1 MVVSYGL
8 IKMTECWCIPFM
20 VNIIRAS
27 ILKCALAEQHYLT
40 QCQEQLDQTWW
51 IVNFQMWWWNIA
63 LLFTPLPA
71 FCMYCIDVGQ
81 SSGSA
86 GVKWGSS
93 ESSWTYSTA
102 HVVFLSALIPI
113 WMKYYPH
120 AKCGLKS
127 VIFLGFTKLTHLSG
141 LQRLSKCLQI
151 LFTVPVSQNIFG

>member
-86 GVKWGSS
+86 GVKWGQQWVILNVQYSS
-93 ESSWTYSTA
+93 CGVPLCFNTHMNEILSTRQM
-102 HVVFLSALIPI
+102 
-113 WMKYYPH
+113 W
-120 AKCGLKS
+120 LK
-127 VIFLGFTKLTHLSG
+127 VCDIF
-141 LQRLSKCLQI
+141 RLHKVDSLVRSPETQ
-151 LFTVPVSQNIFG
+151 